1 MSNCS
6 PPFLKLS
13 TNSLGWNYSSIY
25 PKERYRLPSVELA
38 STKDKETNNKGSLPW
53 KSSEPRRGFGGDA
66 AHGKSRAGSG
76 FLLLHAASEDWL
88 VLRRGVRAGFPFT
101 NSTLAATETMNQSL
115 LPHAFCQNGPFLSC
129 RSPNFTYRQGFQAKP
144 SSRGPPPRR
153 VPWSQEDA
161 PPLRSLP
168 GAKGLTMLSVT
179 PSLRA
184 TKSVITDSSQSPCT
198 RCLHELQGLTAAD

>member
-1 MSNCS
+1 MEVREG
-6 PPFLKLS
+6 
-13 TNSLGWNYSSIY
+13 T
-25 PKERYRLPSVELA
+25 
-38 STKDKETNNKGSLPW
+38 
-53 KSSEPRRGFGGDA
+53 
-66 AHGKSRAGSG
+66 KSRS
-76 FLLLHAASEDWL
+76 
-88 VLRRGVRAGFPFT
+88 
-101 NSTLAATETMNQSL
+101 SL
-115 LPHAFCQNGPFLSC
+115 FLSC

-184 TKSVITDSSQSPCT
+184 TKSVITDTQL
-198 RCLHELQGLTAAD
+198 RGKQGHRVMQAWSRLVP